1 MLYYGILLFIVIISV
16 CLIISCIKRANDKI
30 KALDNEYVYMNM
42 NIGVTNSCTLH
53 IISFPVQNK
62 VEVLKEIRLLTG
74 MSLKKS
80 IALIE
85 SLPAIVSNNLSCEE
99 AQCFKTKLEKL
110 GAVVDIE

>member
-1 MLYYGILLFIVIISV
+1 MLYYGILLCIVIISV

-30 KALDNEYVYMNM
+30 KALDNEYVYM

-99 AQCFKTKLEKL
+99 AQCLKTKLEKL

>member
-1 MLYYGILLFIVIISV
+1 MLYCGILLCIVIISV

-30 KALDNEYVYMNM
+30 KALDNEYVYM

-99 AQCFKTKLEKL
+99 AQCLKTKLEKL

>member
-1 MLYYGILLFIVIISV
+1 MLYYGILLCIVIISV

-30 KALDNEYVYMNM
+30 KALDNEYVYM

-85 SLPAIVSNNLSCEE
+85 SLPAIVQIIFPVKRLNVLKLS
-99 AQCFKTKLEKL
+99 
-110 GAVVDIE
+110 